1 MNMKN
6 YFVIFASTIALL
18 ACNKEADINKDGGIQ
33 TTPVTITAKYGD
45 DTKVGFTENGNVISA
60 SWQSGD
66 QLYVLF
72 EGHVNILD
80 LVSGEGTSTATFS
93 GNIVGT
99 PKSTN
104 VLNCFVKDQ
113 NNPDALIVDSNGN
126 LVFNDDAFFNQ
137 DGTVSGAAKCNTY
150 SGFTTYGNGSN
161 LTVCFT
167 VNTSILKL
175 TVIPPGDAATG
186 EIAALTYWSGNDMLA
201 SLSFNVDYDSNTVYM
216 AVPAGQYIGEQTLR
230 FDSSST
236 DATITLSTSRANFN
250 PGQTYS
256 KEIDYFDPYTTPLT
270 FQAMAA
276 GGHITVPPYGWEM
289 YYRLNGG
296 EWILILGGSVYAEN
310 VGDKISFRGRN
321 SSLENSDFTCSGD
334 FSIYGNIMSL
344 LDGDDYP
351 TATTIT
357 AANAFVNLFKG
368 NYSMYNHPF
377 KKLVLPATTL
387 SEGCYRCLFE
397 GCNNLTSAPELP
409 ATTLAASCYER
420 MFYSCWNLTTP
431 PTELPATTLQPS
443 CYKEMFSSCWK
454 LTSAPKLPATTLAES
469 CYKRMFYECG
479 ELAKAPELP
488 ATTMAASCYEEMFYR
503 CFELEDTPELPATTL
518 ANSCYKGMFHDCYEV
533 LGITL
538 PATNL
543 VSDCYNSMFTNCSK
557 VFSIGTYALVDSETN
572 YLYTDNWLN
581 GVAGWGIFY
590 KAKSATWCSG
600 PSGIPAGWEIN
611 SIYE

>member
-1 MNMKN
+1 MEKL
-6 YFVIFASTIALL
+6 FVLFASLIALL
-18 ACNKEADINKDGGIQ
+18 ACNKEADINKDDGIL
-33 TTPVTITAKYGD
+33 TPVTITAKYGD
-45 DTKVGFTENGNVISA
+45 DTKVSFSENGNAINA

-66 QLYVLF
+66 KLYVLF

-113 NNPDALIVDSNGN
+113 NNPDALTVDSNGN

-137 DGTVSGAAKCNTY
+137 DGTVGGAAKCNTY
-150 SGFTTYGNGSN
+150 SGFTTYGNGTN

-175 TVIPPGDAATG
+175 TVIPPGDAVTG
-186 EIAALTYWSGNDMLA
+186 EIAALTYWSGNEMLA
-201 SLSFNVDYDSNTVYM
+201 SLLFNVDYDSNTVYL

-230 FDSSST
+230 FHCPPA
-236 DATITLSTSRANFN
+236 DAIITLSTSRANFL

-256 KEIDYFDPYTTPLT
+256 KEIDYFDPYATPLT

-276 GGHITVPPYGWEM
+276 GVHITVPPNVWEM
-289 YYRLNGG
+289 YYSLNGG
-296 EWILILGGSVYAEN
+296 EWTRIIGGSVYAEN
-310 VGDKISFRGRN
+310 VGDKISFRGWN
-321 SSLENSDFTCSGD
+321 SSLENSYFDCSGD

-357 AANAFVNLFKG
+357 ATNAFLKLFKG
-368 NYSMYNHPF
+368 NFSMYNHPF

-387 SEGCYRCLFE
+387 SEGCYRSMFE
-397 GCNNLTSAPELP
+397 ECFNLTSAPELP

-420 MFYSCWNLTTP
+420 MFSLCRNLTTP
-431 PTELPATTLQPS
+431 PKELPATTLQTA
-443 CYKEMFSSCWK
+443 CCKEMFSDCHE

-469 CYKRMFYECG
+469 CYKRMFYQCNH
-479 ELAKAPELP
+479 LAEAPELP
-488 ATTMAASCYEEMFYR
+488 ATTMAASCYEEMFYK
-503 CFELEDTPELPATTL
+503 CSQLEDTPELPATTL
-518 ANSCYKGMFHDCYEV
+518 ANSCYKGMFYGCSGI

-538 PATNL
+538 PATDL
-543 VSDCYNSMFTNCSK
+543 VSDCYNSMFTNCSR
-557 VFSIGTYALVDSETN
+557 VYTIGTYALVNSETN

-581 GVAGWGIFY
+581 GVAGWGVFC

-600 PSGIPAGWEIN
+600 PSGIPAGWEVS
-611 SIYE
+611 SIY